1 MTRKLAFIVGVLFSA
16 VTAGGLLAQ
25 TSAPAKPTPKSSMQH
40 APAANPSKTAGQD
53 TTKAYASAASHTVWT
68 KAQITEAQEGLA
80 KAGDYKGKPT
90 GVMDHRTRKAIRAY
104 QKANKLPVTGR
115 LDNDVLNKLRSA

>member
-1 MTRKLAFIVGVLFSA
+1 MTRKLALVVGVLFSS

-25 TSAPAKPTPKSSMQH
+25 TTAPTKPTPKSSMQH
-40 APAANPSKTAGQD
+40 APAPTKTAGQD
-53 TTKAYASAASHTVWT
+53 STTAHAAKHTAWT
-68 KAQITEAQEGLA
+68 KEQITEAQEALA

-90 GVMDHRTRKAIRAY
+90 GVMDRRTHRAITAY

-115 LDNDVLNKLRSA
+115 LSPELLEKLHGS